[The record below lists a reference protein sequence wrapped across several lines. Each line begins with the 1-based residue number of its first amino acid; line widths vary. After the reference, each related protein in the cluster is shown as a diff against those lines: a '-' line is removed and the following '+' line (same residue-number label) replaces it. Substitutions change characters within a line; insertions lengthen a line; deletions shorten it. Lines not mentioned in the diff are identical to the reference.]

1 MGSLAAPFFPARPL
15 VELESPRVRATAAR
29 EPFFLPPWGAA
40 AYVGSMTAADRSGPD
55 DSAGPMASF
64 DPNRAAAPDAGIFG
78 LPQDP
83 AGALVAIVPV
93 PFAATVS
100 YGGGAE
106 RGPDAVLQ
114 ASLQVD
120 LYDLHYGRA
129 YEAGIHLEVAD
140 PRLATLHERARA
152 LAAPII
158 ERGGAADED
167 TEAIAEIDGIGGL
180 VRDITHARV
189 ADILRDDRI
198 PAVLGG
204 DHSVPQGAIAAVAER
219 FPGLGILQIDAH
231 ADLRVA
237 YEGMRYSHASIMDN
251 VLRESAVARLV
262 QVGIRDFCEQEFAA
276 IAAADGRI
284 VTHFD
289 QEWHR
294 RRACGESFDA
304 LCQEA
309 VAALP
314 EDVYISFDIDGL
326 DPALCPNTGTP
337 VPGGLGF
344 AEMSHLLQVVV
355 RSGRRIRGFDLVEVA
370 PGGDEWDANVGARV
384 LYKLCCAAITTRR
397 TS

>member
-1 MGSLAAPFFPARPL
+1 MYGGKCAGPSPRSKPASQLVTSATAGLEQAGGRHGPANRDEVGSLAAPFFPARPL

-219 FPGLGILQIDAH
+219 FPGLGILHIDAH

-289 QEWHR
+289 QEWPSPR
-294 RRACGESFDA
+294 CPRMSTSAS
-304 LCQEA
+304 
-309 VAALP
+309 
-314 EDVYISFDIDGL
+314 IST
-326 DPALCPNTGTP
+326 A
-337 VPGGLGF
+337 
-344 AEMSHLLQVVV
+344 S
-355 RSGRRIRGFDLVEVA
+355 
-370 PGGDEWDANVGARV
+370 
-384 LYKLCCAAITTRR
+384 TRR
-397 TS
+397 CVRIPGHPYPAGWGSPR